1 MQRVTQSRS
10 RSWLACWLQ
19 DRRRKRASAV
29 RLDLW
34 SDGHGRLGF
43 SCNVY
48 ASGGLTVCYSE
59 DGVNWDDFYD
69 GMDSSD
75 TSRDESGVAGYFR
88 IARTDLEGLVMLPYS
103 NVVYSDGL

>member
-1 MQRVTQSRS
+1 MQLVKPNSK
-10 RSWLACWLQ
+10 RSWLAVWLQ

-34 SDGHGRLGF
+34 SDGHGRLSW

-48 ASGGLTVCYSE
+48 SPDGFGICQSD
-59 DGVNWDDFYD
+59 DGVNWNDAYD
-69 GMDSSD
+69 GAGDTD
-75 TSRDESGVAGYFR
+75 TSRDESGAAGYFR
-88 IARTDLEGLVMLPYS
+88 IVRTDEQGVVMLPYS